1 MLESLTL
8 KPESFGLDIS
18 DLSLKII
25 KLKKGRKF
33 FTLSSF
39 GKEEIEPGLIKGGE
53 IKDEK
58 KLAEIIK
65 EAIKKVRGEKLKT
78 NYVVASLPE
87 EKAFLQVIQM
97 PRLPEEDLKSAVI
110 YEAENYIPTPLEEV
124 YLDYQIVPPIYD
136 HLDHLDILI
145 AALPK
150 KTVDP
155 YLSALKLAGFVPKV
169 LEIESMAIA
178 RALIKG
184 GATTQPI
191 LLIDLGATRTS
202 FIIFS
207 GQSLRFT
214 TSIPVSS
221 TSFTEIISKNLGV
234 TLAEAERLK
243 IKYGLEEKIKINIGD
258 EKTNIKKERGKIF
271 EALIPALID
280 LVQQIKRYL
289 DYYQTHA
296 SHEHLPPTTFQKNN
310 SNKHKPQKVVGG
322 LPPDGKGIS
331 KIYLCGGGANL
342 KGLCELLSLELKI
355 PVEMGNPWVN
365 ILIKEKKEV
374 PELSFEES
382 LKYTTALGLA
392 LRGIRY

>member
-65 EAIKKVRGEKLKT
+65 EAIKKVRGGKLKT

-169 LEIESMAIA
+169 LEIESLAIA

>member
-18 DLSLKII
+18 DLSLKIV
-25 KLKKGRKF
+25 KLKKRGQF
-33 FTLSSF
+33 FELDSF
-39 GKEEIEPGLIKGGE
+39 LEEKIEPGIIKGGE

-58 KLAEIIK
+58 KLAEIIR
-65 EAIKKVRGEKLKT
+65 ESIKKVKGEKLKT

-97 PRLPEEDLKSAVI
+97 PKIPEEDLKSAVI

-124 YLDYQIVPPIYD
+124 YLDYQIIPPVYD

-169 LEIESMAIA
+169 LEIESLAIA

>member
-1 MLESLTL
+1 MDFLNL
-8 KPESFGLDIS
+8 KPEAFGLDIS

-25 KLKKGRKF
+25 KLKKKRGISS
-33 FTLSSF
+33 LASF
-39 GKEEIEPGLIKGGE
+39 GEAEIKPGIIKGGE
-53 IKDEK
+53 IKDEE
-58 KLAEIIK
+58 KLAQIIR

-78 NYVVASLPE
+78 RYVVVSLPE

-97 PRLPEEDLKSAVI
+97 PKVPEEDLRSAVI
-110 YEAENYIPTPLEEV
+110 YEAENYIPTPIEEV
-124 YLDYQIVPPIYD
+124 YLDYQIVPPVYD
-136 HLDHLDILI
+136 HLDHLDVLI

-150 KTVDP
+150 KTVEP
-155 YLSALKLAGFVPKV
+155 YLSALKLAGLQPKV
-169 LEIESMAIA
+169 LEIESLAIA
-178 RALIKG
+178 RALIKDG
-184 GATTQPI
+184 ITTQPI

-207 GQSLRFT
+207 GKSLKFT

-221 TSFTEIISKNLGV
+221 TNFSEIISKNLGV

-243 IKYGLEEKIKINIGD
+243 IKHGLEEKIKINIGD